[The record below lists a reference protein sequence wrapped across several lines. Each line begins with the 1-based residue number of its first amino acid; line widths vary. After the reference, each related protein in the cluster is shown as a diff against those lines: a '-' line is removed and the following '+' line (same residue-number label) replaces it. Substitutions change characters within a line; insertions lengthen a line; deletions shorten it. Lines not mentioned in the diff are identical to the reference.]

1 MPRSLLISLPALFI
15 PFSLLAA
22 PEAVKVE
29 VLQNKLDHPW
39 SLAFL
44 PDNKGLLVTLK
55 GGQLKRWQAGK
66 GLSDPIVGV
75 PKVWANGQGGLLDVV
90 LDPDFEKSRRI
101 WLSFAEA
108 GSDGKAGTAVGYG
121 RLSDDLTR
129 IEAFQVVF
137 RQMPKLSTG
146 NHFGGRLVFDGKG
159 SLFIGL
165 GENNQRP
172 TAQDLDKLQGKVVRL
187 TEDGK
192 VPPDNPFVNTPG
204 ARPEIWSYGI
214 RNPQGMAMNPW
225 SDALWLNEHGPRGG
239 DEINIPEK
247 GKNYGWPLATH
258 GINYSCLKIPE
269 AKGEHVEGTE
279 KPLFVWKVSPA
290 VSGMAFYNSDI
301 FPQWKNKLFIGAL
314 KEKDVIVLSVEGNK
328 VTEDGRILGD
338 RDKRIRDV
346 RVGPDGY
353 LYVLTDETDGQ
364 LLKVSPSGA

>member
-90 LDPDFEKSRRI
+90 LAPDFEKSRRI

-129 IEAFQVVF
+129 IDAFQVVF

-146 NHFGGRLVFDGKG
+146 NHFGGRLVFEAKAR
-159 SLFIGL
+159 SLSDSARI
-165 GENNQRP
+165 
-172 TAQDLDKLQGKVVRL
+172 TSVR
-187 TEDGK
+187 
-192 VPPDNPFVNTPG
+192 
-204 ARPEIWSYGI
+204 RRRIW
-214 RNPQGMAMNPW
+214 
-225 SDALWLNEHGPRGG
+225 
-239 DEINIPEK
+239 INCRVKWCASPKPEK
-247 GKNYGWPLATH
+247 CRRITPL
-258 GINYSCLKIPE
+258 
-269 AKGEHVEGTE
+269 
-279 KPLFVWKVSPA
+279 
-290 VSGMAFYNSDI
+290 
-301 FPQWKNKLFIGAL
+301 
-314 KEKDVIVLSVEGNK
+314 
-328 VTEDGRILGD
+328 
-338 RDKRIRDV
+338 
-346 RVGPDGY
+346 
-353 LYVLTDETDGQ
+353 
-364 LLKVSPSGA
+364 

>member
-1 MPRSLLISLPALFI
+1 MPRSSLISLPALFI

-29 VLQNKLDHPW
+29 VLQNRLDHPW

-44 PDNKGLLVTLK
+44 PDNNGLLVTLK

-90 LDPDFEKSRRI
+90 LAPDFEQSRRI

-137 RQMPKLSTG
+137 RQMPKLSTD

-225 SDALWLNEHGPRGG
+225 SDVLWLNEHGPRGAMKS
-239 DEINIPEK
+239 ISRRK
-247 GKNYGWPLATH
+247 GKTTAGRLRP
-258 GINYSCLKIPE
+258 
-269 AKGEHVEGTE
+269 
-279 KPLFVWKVSPA
+279 
-290 VSGMAFYNSDI
+290 
-301 FPQWKNKLFIGAL
+301 GAL
-314 KEKDVIVLSVEGNK
+314 TTVVLKSPK
-328 VTEDGRILGD
+328 Q
-338 RDKRIRDV
+338 KA
-346 RVGPDGY
+346 
-353 LYVLTDETDGQ
+353 Q
-364 LLKVSPSGA
+364 LLLEQSNPSFTGKSRRRLVEWLFTIAIPSRSGGRSCSSAR